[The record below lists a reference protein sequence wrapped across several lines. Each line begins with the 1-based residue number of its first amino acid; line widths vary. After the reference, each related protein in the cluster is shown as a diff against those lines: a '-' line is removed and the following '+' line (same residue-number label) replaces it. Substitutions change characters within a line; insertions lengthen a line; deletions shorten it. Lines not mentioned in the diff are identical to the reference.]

1 MPTITING
9 RRCEFTPGQMILQ
22 AANAAGVAIPQYCY
36 HDALSIVAS
45 CRICLGEVW
54 APNPRNNNA
63 LEPYMGG
70 KLMPTC
76 QTPAADGM
84 VVHTDSPKAVQ
95 NQKQVMEYLLINHPL
110 DCPVCDKAGEC
121 LLQDYSYEYGRGVSR
136 YEEVKVKQAKKDI
149 GPTILLYADRCILC
163 SRCVRF
169 AREVSGTAELL
180 IMGRG
185 NRNEIDV
192 FPGKA
197 LANELSANVADL
209 CPVGALVEKDFLFAQ
224 RVWFLKETPSVDG
237 ITSSGDN
244 IWVNHN
250 EGRVYRLR
258 PRENPAVNRWW
269 ITDEVRYGWKFTQ
282 REDRLRSP
290 RRRQFGNLIES
301 DYRRAVEAAVEGM
314 RQAVEGG
321 KRLGLLVSPMLSCE
335 DAYELGRAALAIDA
349 DAVLAIGPVPTL
361 GQDKVFP
368 PGLKADDPK
377 AFVMRAEKAPNAR
390 GVRRVLETLLGGT
403 GRGGTGNDRGGTGLA
418 GNGRG
423 GTGLAGN
430 GRGGTGLQTGGNTAR
445 ESGATKAVLSF
456 DQFLAYLRGGSIG
469 AAVLTG
475 NYPSEWATEELV
487 NLIGARHGS
496 GGTNPLLPQGALF
509 TVLIDTL
516 PGPLVE
522 SASVVLPGAAWLEK
536 PGTFQNCRDVLQVF
550 ARAVPAPEGARA
562 EGQIGLDLL
571 AAAAGDRATE
581 FDAAATRADMSRIA
595 ALSAFGPLEAPASRT
610 ESAPDMQVVEL

>member
-22 AANAAGVAIPQYCY
+22 AANAAGVQVPQYCY

-45 CRICLGEVW
+45 CRICLGEIW

-136 YEEVKVKQAKKDI
+136 FEETKVKQPKKDL

-169 AREVSGTAELL
+169 TREVTGTAELL
-180 IMGRG
+180 IQGRG

-209 CPVGALVEKDFLFAQ
+209 CPVGALLEKDFLFAQ

-244 IWVNHN
+244 IWVSHN

-258 PRENPAVNRWW
+258 PRENPSVNKWW

-282 REDRLRSP
+282 REDRLRHAQ
-290 RRRQFGNLIES
+290 RRQFGNLIES
-301 DYRRAVEAAVEGM
+301 DYRRAVEVAVEGL

-349 DAVLAIGPVPTL
+349 AAVLAVGPVPTL
-361 GQDKVFP
+361 GADKVFP
-368 PGLKADDPK
+368 PNLKADDPK

-390 GVRRVLETLLGGT
+390 GVRRVLEA
-403 GRGGTGNDRGGTGLA
+403 LA
-418 GNGRG
+418 GARG
-423 GTGLAGN
+423 AK
-430 GRGGTGLQTGGNTAR
+430 
-445 ESGATKAVLSF
+445 SVLSF
-456 DQFLAYLRGGSIG
+456 DQFLAYLRGGSLG
-469 AAVLTG
+469 AVVLTG

-487 NLIGARHGS
+487 KHVGARHGS
-496 GGTNPLLPQGALF
+496 SGSNPLLPHGAPF
-509 TVLIDTL
+509 MVLIDTL
-516 PGPLVE
+516 PGPLVDG
-522 SASVVLPGAAWLEK
+522 ASVVLPGAAWLEK
-536 PGTFQNCRDVLQVF
+536 AGTFQNCRDVLQAF
-550 ARAVPAPEGARA
+550 AQAVPPPEGARA
-562 EGQIGLDLL
+562 EAQIGLDLL
-571 AAAAGDRATE
+571 AAAHGTAQVE
-581 FDAAATRADMSRIA
+581 FSAAATRSEMARGHV
-595 ALSAFGPLEAPASRT
+595 ALAAFGPITVPASRA
-610 ESAPDMQVVEL
+610 ESTPDMQVVEL